1 MQKLDRKSLSAQ
13 LVFSLIGLALL
24 TALIVGLPAIWL
36 IRNQLE
42 DQAWAQIRQGAQ
54 ATQAL
59 YAARDLDLNNLA
71 TLSAQRPSLRSLL
84 QQADLDGLISYLG
97 TLREGA
103 DLDWVAVCDTDDKL
117 IAQVAEGTTSVLPSS
132 LCTSA
137 QAQAVTVAAA
147 PGESPGVWLMSGELV
162 KTENEETI
170 GKVIVGRQLDAAF
183 AAEMRSQ
190 TGLDHTLLIDDIP
203 VVTSLSGGTAMIAR
217 PARGRIR
224 TAQESLSTGPASPI
238 MQSV

>member
-1 MQKLDRKSLSAQ
+1 MQTLDRKSLSAQ
-13 LVFSLIGLALL
+13 LVFSLVGLVLL

-42 DQAWAQIRQGAQ
+42 GQAWAQIRQGAQ

-84 QQADLDGLISYLG
+84 QQADLDGLISYLE

-117 IAQVAEGTTSVLPSS
+117 IAQVAGEQPAY
-132 LCTSA
+132 CRRA
-137 QAQAVTVAAA
+137 HA
-147 PGESPGVWLMSGELV
+147 PRLKP
-162 KTENEETI
+162 
-170 GKVIVGRQLDAAF
+170 RQL
-183 AAEMRSQ
+183 RWW
-190 TGLDHTLLIDDIP
+190 P
-203 VVTSLSGGTAMIAR
+203 R
-217 PARGRIR
+217 PASHQAYG
-224 TAQESLSTGPASPI
+224 
-238 MQSV
+238 